1 MYNFLFYLFA
11 FLIIS
16 SSFLVIYSRN
26 PIHSILFLI
35 LVFAGSS
42 GLLLMIQADF
52 LAMMFIVVYVGAIAV
67 LFLFVIMMLNVKI
80 IELNENLISYLPIS
94 SFIMFIFIGQVVV
107 LIDKNFLFD
116 LTPFTSYNNWILLYL
131 QSSNIELIGEI
142 IYTYFFQLF
151 LITGVILLI
160 AMIGP
165 IVLTLSHTKYV
176 LRQNI
181 YEQNARKWRE
191 TVNPRNIII

>member
-1 MYNFLFYLFA
+1 MYNFLFYFLS
-11 FLIIS
+11 FLILVS
-16 SSFLVIYSRN
+16 ALLVIYSRN

-42 GLLLMIQADF
+42 GLLLMIHADF

-94 SFIMFIFIGQVVV
+94 SFIMFIFMGQIIM

-116 LTPFTSYNNWILLYL
+116 LTPFISYNN
-131 QSSNIELIGEI
+131 
-142 IYTYFFQLF
+142 
-151 LITGVILLI
+151 
-160 AMIGP
+160 
-165 IVLTLSHTKYV
+165 
-176 LRQNI
+176 
-181 YEQNARKWRE
+181 
-191 TVNPRNIII
+191 